1 MKNNNDAIIERA
13 EAKIQLSIDLINGD
27 NELQN
32 KLGWGPH
39 IVYLFLQTEE
49 YCEELVTFEDEE
61 EAQEYLKH
69 LLEKY
74 CVDDDDK
81 CWEEEYKEDI
91 ENGYTTAEE
100 SDINKKE
107 VFEEF
112 DRLSSWDLPMRK
124 GQNKTWGYTVGYA
137 NATDF
142 VDCLPEDKAK
152 YFLESFFWSNLI
164 PGFYEEH

>member
-1 MKNNNDAIIERA
+1 MKRTIEEIFKRA
-13 EAKIQLSIDLINGD
+13 DAKIQLSIDLINGE

-81 CWEEEYKEDI
+81 CWEELYKEDI
-91 ENGYTTAEE
+91 ENGYITAEE
-100 SDINKKE
+100 SEELKE
-107 VFEEF
+107 RYFEEF

-124 GQNKTWGYTVGYA
+124 GQNKTRGYTVGYA
-137 NATDF
+137 DPSDF
-142 VDCLPEDKAK
+142 VNNLPEDKAK
-152 YFLESFFWSNLI
+152 YFLEGFFWSNLI
-164 PGFYEEH
+164 PGYYEEH